1 MNKFKEND
9 KVYFIDIYGYIWSG
23 TIDDIF
29 HANSADEDYAHLKY
43 VKNPYNG
50 NTFGSCD
57 IRLINIYPT
66 LQAAEDANHEHSEKA
81 KNEYRKQINSVNDLV
96 KIMFKNPCGGSE
108 DIDWGL
114 REVVIEKAKEL
125 LNIDLEKDK

>member
-9 KVYFIDIYGYIWSG
+9 KVYFIDMYGYIWSG
-23 TIDDIF
+23 TIDAIF
-29 HANSADEDYAHLKY
+29 HANSADEEYAHLKY

-66 LQAAEDANHEHSEKA
+66 LQAAEDANHEHSEK
-81 KNEYRKQINSVNDLV
+81 DLV
-96 KIMFKNPCGGSE
+96 KIMFKHPCGGTE
-108 DIDWGL
+108 DIDWEL
-114 REVVIEKAKEL
+114 RKIVIEKAKEL